1 MLNFTLVRNKE
12 ITLPEL
18 TKNLTV
24 HDLRTLT
31 NEMVDCQPSLIAD
44 CTDADVVFTPVD
56 PNANDPYAAT
66 EEEKNIPWTLGH
78 LIVHVTASSEEAAFL
93 AAELARGVEFQPR
106 RSRAEVHWTT
116 ITTLAQCRARLEES
130 RRMRLASLDVWPDS
144 PNLDNTYVSPYSGLT
159 INPITRFV
167 MGLSHDDAHLGQIED
182 VVQQAKAA
190 VISNI

>member
-1 MLNFTLVRNKE
+1 MLNFTPVRNKE

-31 NEMVDCQPSLIAD
+31 HEMVDCQLSLIAN

-66 EEEKNIPWTLGH
+66 EEEKNISWTLGH
-78 LIVHVTASSEEAAFL
+78 LIVHITASSEEAAFL

-106 RSRAEVHWTT
+106 RSRSEVHWTT

-130 RRMRLASLDVWPDS
+130 RRMRLASLDMWPDS
-144 PNLDNTYVSPYSGLT
+144 PYLDNTYISPYSGLT

-167 MGLSHDDAHLGQIED
+167 MGLSHDDAHLAQIED
-182 VVQQAKAA
+182 VVRQAKAHRN
-190 VISNI
+190 S